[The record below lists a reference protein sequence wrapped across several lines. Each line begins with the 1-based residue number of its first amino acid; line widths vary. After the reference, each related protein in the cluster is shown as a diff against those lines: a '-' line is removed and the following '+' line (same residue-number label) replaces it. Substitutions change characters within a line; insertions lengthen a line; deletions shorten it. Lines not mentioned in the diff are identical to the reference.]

1 MLIYQEKFISWVP
14 CHDRFTVHD
23 EKLFLYSDD
32 KTDSILN
39 TAYSVLLY
47 VVFQCVSHV
56 LSTGKQF
63 SLNEQN
69 WKELFR
75 IAV

>member
-1 MLIYQEKFISWVP
+1 MLIYQDKFISWLP
-14 CHDRFTVHD
+14 CHDSSTAHD

-39 TAYSVLLY
+39 TAYSALLY

-56 LSTGKQF
+56 LSM
-63 SLNEQN
+63 
-69 WKELFR
+69 
-75 IAV
+75 